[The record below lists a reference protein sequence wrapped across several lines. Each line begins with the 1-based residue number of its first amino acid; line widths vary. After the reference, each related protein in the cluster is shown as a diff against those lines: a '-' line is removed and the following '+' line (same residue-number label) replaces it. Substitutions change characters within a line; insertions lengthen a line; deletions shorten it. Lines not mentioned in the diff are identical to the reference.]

1 MIWSFS
7 FAACSSSVGD
17 GGAPPTKPNTS
28 VSSGSA
34 SSAPT
39 IVVRTVGAAHRWVTP
54 SLVSAFQIGFAST
67 FGRQTCLAPIAVT
80 AHG

>member
-1 MIWSFS
+1 L
-7 FAACSSSVGD
+7 APLPSSAGE
-17 GGAPPTKPNTS
+17 GGAPPTNTWAG
-28 VSSGSA
+28 SSSFSA

-39 IVVRTVGAAHRWVTP
+39 IVVSTVGAAHRCVMP

-67 FGRQTCLAPIAVT
+67 LGRQTCLAPMAVT